1 MAKIE
6 NCVWEI
12 FVEKYVKRVSE
23 DDGKI
28 IRNLCFG
35 KFLILKKK
43 PGHIWKPEILVEK
56 RTVHQN
62 IDRKNKLNEIQAKKS

>member
-1 MAKIE
+1 MFWKIFNFE
-6 NCVWEI
+6 
-12 FVEKYVKRVSE
+12 
-23 DDGKI
+23 
-28 IRNLCFG
+28 
-35 KFLILKKK
+35 KK